1 MRLLTRF
8 PLRLTIPLFL
18 FLLLVLA
25 SGYTMVYSRHLAD
38 VEEEDKALALVTQ
51 HMSHRQDEVDYYLRK
66 GDKERVLAAI
76 ARDGANLNVVA
87 EVLVD
92 DTGTII
98 ASTDLTWLAQP
109 IGRILPDVRDTHRG
123 EVTSTLTGRV
133 FLSDDRQ
140 TVSAYYPVI
149 FGTRKGEIRPDRLG
163 VLYLRYD
170 LATAKVI
177 RRLGLERQMSVMAGF
192 YAGCF
197 VLLGLLLHR
206 IITTRVND
214 LATAARRIAAG
225 ELSARADL
233 SGEDELAQ
241 IGRGFDRMAGAI
253 ATNQSAL
260 KGLNRE
266 LSAIRNCNQALLRAD
281 EELPL
286 LEDICDIIRDEAGF
300 RAAWVGLAVHDASKS
315 VRVVA
320 ASGIETAVL
329 APFGFTWAD
338 TERGRLP
345 NGTAIREGVTVHVKD
360 VASDPRVA
368 LWRDDAMQAGILSI
382 LSLPLRDSS
391 GVPFGVLSIYASVPG
406 AFSPEDIYLLE
417 ELAGDMAYGITAL
430 RTRTARRLAESA
442 LQDERRLFIGGPNV
456 AFKWK
461 IVPGWPVE
469 YVSPNVEERFGY
481 RSEDFT
487 SGKII
492 YANIIHPDDLARVG
506 QEVET
511 YIEQGV
517 PWFEQEYRISRA
529 DGEYRWIYDFTVVV
543 RDSNKRNTHNIGYI
557 HDITERKR
565 SEEERTQLLI
575 REQAAHAEVVA
586 SREAA
591 RLKNDFINAVSHD
604 LRTPI
609 TTIWGYAE
617 LMEEEIGGPLTGP
630 QRSYVKQIG
639 KSTRRLEYMV
649 NDLLDIARSE
659 AGTLKLDLEEV
670 DIRATVREVIE
681 SLQPQAVEANLGL
694 DAEIPDDVPPLMMD
708 PERIERVLVNL
719 LTNAIKF
726 TPARGRIQV
735 RVRME
740 GEWLRCEV
748 EDSGRGIAPEEIP
761 KLFVPFSQLDA
772 GKQKKGGTGLGLSIS
787 KTIVEA
793 HGGEIGVRSVV
804 GEGSTFWFTLP
815 IHHAKM
821 KQGR

>member
-38 VEEEDKALALVTQ
+38 VEEEHKALALVTQ

-66 GDKERVLAAI
+66 GDRERVLAAI
-76 ARDGANLNVVA
+76 ARDGANLNVVE

-92 DTGTII
+92 DTKTII
-98 ASTDLTWLAQP
+98 ASTDLTWLAQS
-109 IGRILPDVRDTHRG
+109 IGQVLPNAQDMHLG
-123 EVTSTLTGRV
+123 EVTRTLIGRV
-133 FLSDDRQ
+133 SLSDDRQ

-149 FGTRKGEIRPDRLG
+149 LGTRKGEIRPDRVG

-170 LATAKVI
+170 LASAKAI
-177 RRLGLERQMSVMAGF
+177 RRQGLERQMLVMAGF

-197 VLLGLLLHR
+197 VLLGLFLHQ

-225 ELSARADL
+225 DLSARADL
-233 SGEDELAQ
+233 RGEDELAQ
-241 IGRGFDRMAGAI
+241 IGQDFDRMAGAI
-253 ATNQSAL
+253 AANQSAL
-260 KGLNRE
+260 KRLNRE

-286 LEDICDIIRDEAGF
+286 LEDICDIIRDEAGY
-300 RAAWVGLAVHDASKS
+300 RAAWVGFAEQDVAKS
-315 VRVVA
+315 VRVAA
-320 ASGIETAVL
+320 ASGIETALL
-329 APFGFTWAD
+329 AQFGFTWAG
-338 TERGRLP
+338 TARGRLP
-345 NGTAIREGVTVHVKD
+345 SGTAIRDGVTVLVND

-368 LWRDDAMQAGILSI
+368 LWRDDAIHAGILSI
-382 LSLPLRDSS
+382 LGLPLRDSS
-391 GVPFGVLSIYASVPG
+391 GVPFGVLSIYASAPG
-406 AFSPEDIYLLE
+406 AFSPEDSYLLE

-430 RTRTARRLAESA
+430 RTRAARRLAESA
-442 LQDERRLFIGGPNV
+442 LQEERKLFIGGPNV

-461 IVPGWPVE
+461 MAPGWPVE
-469 YVSPNVEERFGY
+469 YVSPNVEEQFGY

-487 SGKII
+487 SGKVI
-492 YANIIHPDDLARVG
+492 YANIIHPDDLARVA

-511 YIEQGV
+511 FIEQGV
-517 PWFEQEYRISRA
+517 PWFEQEYRIARA

-543 RDSNKRNTHNIGYI
+543 RDSNKRHTHNTGHI

-565 SEEERTQLLI
+565 SEEERAQLLI
-575 REQAAHAEVVA
+575 REQAAHAEVIA

-609 TTIWGYAE
+609 TTIRGYAE
-617 LMEEEIGGPLTGP
+617 LMEDEIGGPLTDP
-630 QRSYVKQIG
+630 QRRFVKQID

-659 AGTLKLDLEEV
+659 AGTLKLDLEQV
-670 DIRATVREVIE
+670 DIRATVHEVIE

-694 DAEIPDDVPPLMMD
+694 DAVIPEEVPPLMMD

-726 TPARGRIQV
+726 TPSRGRIQIRV
-735 RVRME
+735 RVD

-748 EDSGRGIAPEEIP
+748 EDSGRGIAPEDLP
-761 KLFVPFSQLDA
+761 KLFLPFSQLDT

-815 IHHAKM
+815 LHHTTM
-821 KQGR
+821 KQGH